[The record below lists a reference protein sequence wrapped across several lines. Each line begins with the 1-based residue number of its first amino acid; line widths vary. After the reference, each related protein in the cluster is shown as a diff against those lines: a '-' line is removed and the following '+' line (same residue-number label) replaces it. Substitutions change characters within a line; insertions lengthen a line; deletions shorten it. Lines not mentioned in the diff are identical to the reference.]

1 MMLSCIFLAL
11 CGPQDPVDARKLY
24 REGQYVEAAKVFGE
38 QAAADPDN
46 AETQYN
52 LGVSLWRTGD
62 LRGAEAAA
70 ERYAALPGGGR
81 IDLHRG
87 LLGNVRYAEAEAL
100 AEVARA
106 PAGPMMPSSSA
117 GSAQPGGQ
125 PAEPP
130 SPMELLQQ
138 ALAKARRA
146 RDEFLAASEG
156 PLAEPQIGRNV
167 ERSLQL
173 IKQIEKAIEE
183 LEKQQQD
190 QEQQDGEEGEEGDEQ
205 SDEPNEGESEQSEE
219 QNEQQNEEQSEQQEQ
234 ESEEQQQQG
243 EEQNEEQNEQNE
255 QQEER
260 EGEGQN
266 QEQENPEQGHER
278 PEPQQED
285 PEEGQEKPEP
295 QAGEQEQEEPQ
306 DKGRNDAPGEQLDMS
321 KLSPEQRQRLLEQL
335 QKLDEQLQKIRAQ
348 ARSRRPAVERDW

>member
-1 MMLSCIFLAL
+1 MMLCCMFLAL

-24 REGQYVEAAKVFGE
+24 REGQYAEAAKSFGE
-38 QAAADPDN
+38 QAAADPGS

-52 LGVSLWRTGD
+52 LGVSLWRVGD
-62 LRGAEAAA
+62 LGGAEAAA

-100 AEVARA
+100 AAVARA
-106 PAGPMMPSSSA
+106 PANPMMPSASA
-117 GSAQPGGQ
+117 GNAQPGGQ
-125 PAEPP
+125 PAESA

-146 RDEFLAASEG
+146 RDEFLAASQG
-156 PLAEPQIGRNV
+156 PLAEAQIGRNV

-173 IKQIEKAIEE
+173 IKDIEKEIED
-183 LEKQQQD
+183 LEQQQD
-190 QEQQDGEEGEEGDEQ
+190 EDQQGDEE
-205 SDEPNEGESEQSEE
+205 SDE
-219 QNEQQNEEQSEQQEQ
+219 QNEQQSDE
-234 ESEEQQQQG
+234 QG
-243 EEQNEEQNEQNE
+243 EEQNEEQNEQQSEEQEQNEE
-255 QQEER
+255 QQQSEEQSEEQNEEQEQQ

-266 QEQENPEQGHER
+266 QEQENPEQGLER

-285 PEEGQEKPEP
+285 PEQGEEKPEP
-295 QAGEQEQEEPQ
+295 QAGEQEQQEQPE
-306 DKGRNDAPGEQLDMS
+306 KGRDDAPGEQLDIS